1 MPVTITLRDDL
12 ADGLARQA
20 GDRHISLEEWTT
32 RILEE
37 AVGDNSGEI
46 AWIKLNSRRLAL
58 ISKECTTGL
67 TDAEAAELA
76 VLQDAAAKAS
86 EPQDRKL
93 LERLTAC
100 EEQANWRCAPMPA
113 ETSRACLR

>member
-1 MPVTITLRDDL
+1 
-12 ADGLARQA
+12 
-20 GDRHISLEEWTT
+20 
-32 RILEE
+32 
-37 AVGDNSGEI
+37 VGDNGGEI

-113 ETSRACLR
+113 ETSRACLRLSITCGKQLFRVGARRVRSRQVTE

>member
-1 MPVTITLRDDL
+1 MSVTITLRDEL

-20 GDRHISLEEWTT
+20 QGRQVSLEEWAT

-37 AVGDNSGEI
+37 AVGDHGGEI
-46 AWIKLNSRRLAL
+46 AWFKLNSRRLAL
-58 ISKECTTGL
+58 ISKEYAAGL

-76 VLQDAAAKAS
+76 LLQEAAAKAC

-93 LERLTAC
+93 LGQLSAC
-100 EEQANWRCAPMPA
+100 EERANYPSAQTH
-113 ETSRACLR
+113 E